1 MEGKRMQFSFQ
12 LMNEKDAVAVL
23 SWHYEEP
30 YAIYN
35 MADDFLD
42 IAAAKAD
49 MLDRRSPHYS
59 VRNEQGELIGFF
71 SFGSSGYVTAYD
83 EPHLYSENNT
93 ITFGLGLRPDLTG
106 QSKGLGLAFVNAG
119 LDFAR
124 QQFAPDFFRL
134 FVMTFNERAIKVYEQ
149 AGFQHVRVFKRVY
162 QGHEDEFLE
171 MSRPA

>member
-134 FVMTFNERAIKVYEQ
+134 FVLTFNERAIRVYEK
-149 AGFQHVRVFKRVY
+149 AGFQRVRIVVQHNP
-162 QGHEDEFLE
+162 QGERLFLE
-171 MSRPA
+171 MSRRA